1 MMMGGGPRH
10 GGFLAQEARR
20 AKNRSVTLKR
30 LLVYF
35 GPYRLNLVV
44 VGILILVGTAF
55 TVLSP
60 FLLGQAVDCYIAP
73 SVASR
78 CALTATPSPDLTGLL
93 GLVAVMTLI
102 AILDAAA
109 SGGQFF
115 LMALSGQKVVAK
127 LREEAFSK
135 IHVLSVRYF
144 TEHEVGDV
152 MSRLTNDVDTITQA
166 VNFGLVRMVASVLS
180 IAGIV
185 VAMFAISTALA
196 AASLVVAPLIILV
209 TVFLSSRARLAYR
222 ETRVQMGSVN
232 ADLQEG
238 IVGVREAQAFSREDE
253 NIVQFRRTN
262 EANRQANVR
271 AVAIT
276 SMLMPSLNVLST
288 LATAIVAG
296 VGGILAVRA
305 LPVLG
310 QVVSVG
316 VIVAFLN
323 YVGRFYMPIQQVAQ
337 LWTTLQSALAG
348 AERIF
353 ELLDEPLDVAD
364 APDAIALPPIQGRVE
379 FRDVAFAY
387 SDSMAG
393 SNDQCVVCG
402 VSMVADPG
410 KMIALVGPTGAGKTT
425 LVNLIPRFYD
435 VSEGAVLI
443 DGHDVRTV
451 TQDSLR
457 RQIGVVLQDTFLFS
471 ATVREN
477 IRYGR
482 PAATDEEVEAAA
494 RVSMAHEFIVR
505 LPQGYET
512 LLGERG
518 NNLSQGQRQLIAI
531 ARAALADPRI
541 LILDEATSS
550 VDTRTERLIQKA
562 LAELMRGRTS
572 FVVAHRL
579 STIRNAD
586 QVLVVM
592 DRHIVER
599 GTHQELLAL
608 RGRYYELYTSNTL
621 ARRDETEA

>member
-20 AKNRSVTLKR
+20 AKNRSATLKR

-115 LMALSGQKVVAK
+115 LMALSGQKVVAE

-166 VNFGLVRMVASVLS
+166 VNFGLVRMVASTLS